1 MSRTKVRGRVI
12 VDNPTFGGVGAIQ
25 IPVGTT
31 TERDAGW
38 AFDGATPSTT
48 FSVGMLRYNST
59 DSQFEGYDGSTWTQI
74 AGGGGGSTS
83 MAVQK
88 FTGDNTTVTYNVIP
102 TDPTTPLV
110 SASTIIVDINGLIQE
125 EGQGKAWTINL
136 VSNPQTLTF
145 SEAPTSLDVITIRH
159 LGEVGNVV
167 NAVDSSA
174 FGTSFGGTIDKASDK
189 VLMLDVS
196 ANGVYTVTIEDLVGD
211 TLPTQTGQNGKY
223 LTTDGTAASW
233 GTLDVSPNEGSYVII
248 TTTHSAVMGTR
259 VLCDTTSAPF
269 TLTLPTTGLVAG
281 EAISITD
288 GVGNCATNNVTVA
301 GGANNIVSTA
311 GTSGTTLLIDDD
323 GAVVTLVWSGS
334 AWRAIV

>member
-12 VDNPTFGGVGAIQ
+12 IDNPTFGGVGAIQ

-38 AFDGATPSTT
+38 GFDGATPSTT

-59 DSQFEGYDGSTWTQI
+59 ESQFEGYDGSTWTQI
-74 AGGGGGSTS
+74 AGGGGSTS
-83 MAVQK
+83 MGLQK
-88 FTGDNTTVTYNVIP
+88 YTGNGTTVTYDVIP
-102 TDPTTPLV
+102 TDPTTPLA
-110 SASTIIVDINGLIQE
+110 SASTLMVDINGLMQE
-125 EGQGKAWTINL
+125 EGSGKAYTINL
-136 VSNPQTLTF
+136 VSSPQTLTF

-167 NAVDSSA
+167 NAVTSSA
-174 FGTSFGGTIDKASDK
+174 FGTSFGGTVDKANDK

-196 ANGVYTVTIEDLVGD
+196 SNGVYTLTVEDLVGD
-211 TLPTQTGQNGKY
+211 TLPTQTSQSGKY

-233 GTLDVSPNEGSYVII
+233 GTLDVSPNEGSYVIV

-259 VLCDTTSAPF
+259 ILCDTTSAAF
-269 TLTLPTTGLVAG
+269 TITLPIAGLVAG
-281 EAISITD
+281 EAISVTD
-288 GVGNCATNNVTVA
+288 GVGNCATNNVTVT
-301 GGANNIVSTA
+301 GGTNNIVSTA
-311 GTSGTTLLIDDD
+311 GTTGTTLLIDTD